1 MKKLQ
6 AQADALVA
14 KKSSA
19 VIEKIRDLMAQHCL
33 TTADIEAHT
42 GVAKG
47 GAKRGTKPGAKRAG
61 KSAVAAPTK
70 KTTSQGQPASQVPE
84 SKDWRNVERSC
95 TSAGLD

>member
-19 VIEKIRDLMAQHCL
+19 VIEKIRDLMAQHGL

-47 GAKRGTKPGAKRAG
+47 GTKRGTLQSRTWCGPSR
-61 KSAVAAPTK
+61 P
-70 KTTSQGQPASQVPE
+70 
-84 SKDWRNVERSC
+84 
-95 TSAGLD
+95 